1 MDTSSNDLT
10 AKEGDTVTLTCNVS
24 GVPKPTVQW
33 FRKPHA
39 DSRDQ
44 HKESKSWRHDD
55 VSTLRNQ
62 NTIYYSISS
71 WIIDINGINHRLRAA
86 LAIILLEEIFPI
98 FVFTIMLFHRLCN
111 IEVWSRSQF
120 IVNIILL
127 FINNITETRGF
138 KLMLICSIFIHTW
151 EKLFDYAYNFC
162 LTSPFL
168 NIAPNIFLIK
178 CTCILKKL
186 FFVTRI
192 YNYSC
197 LSSCKQFKQSCT
209 LRIDV
214 ISLHLDYFT
223 HL

>member
-1 MDTSSNDLT
+1 MIIWYLVPPTILDSSSNDLT

-71 WIIDINGINHRLRAA
+71 SWIIDIDGINHRLRAA

-138 KLMLICSIFIHTW
+138 KLMLI
-151 EKLFDYAYNFC
+151 
-162 LTSPFL
+162 
-168 NIAPNIFLIK
+168 
-178 CTCILKKL
+178 
-186 FFVTRI
+186 
-192 YNYSC
+192 
-197 LSSCKQFKQSCT
+197 
-209 LRIDV
+209 
-214 ISLHLDYFT
+214 
-223 HL
+223 

>member
-138 KLMLICSIFIHTW
+138 NLCSFNLFYFHPYMRKIIWLCIQLLFNFPVSKYCTKYIFNQMHLYI
-151 EKLFDYAYNFC
+151 KKIIFRYQ
-162 LTSPFL
+162 
-168 NIAPNIFLIK
+168 NI
-178 CTCILKKL
+178 
-186 FFVTRI
+186 
-192 YNYSC
+192 
-197 LSSCKQFKQSCT
+197 
-209 LRIDV
+209 
-214 ISLHLDYFT
+214 
-223 HL
+223 